1 MSQEKK
7 PPDSKQAD
15 SSRPIPPSQPAEKT
29 LHVLEGYSEAAG
41 GDQGRHN
48 DLQTD

>member
-7 PPDSKQAD
+7 SPDSKQA
-15 SSRPIPPSQPAEKT
+15 SSPRPTPPSQPAEKT
-29 LHVLEGYSEAAG
+29 HHVLRGYFEAAG